1 MFSFKKNKPQKKSEI
16 KRILNAFK
24 YSYDGFVATFKS
36 EAAFKEDVLIFV
48 LLLPV
53 VFLVNVSSAQRVL
66 LFFALLFILFAECTN
81 TAIEVAIDR
90 ISKDI
95 HPLSKKA
102 KDIGSFLVFLSFV
115 NAIVTWAIILL

>member
-1 MFSFKKNKPQKKSEI
+1 MSISKKDSSQKNSEI
-16 KRILNAFK
+16 RRILNAFK

-53 VFLVNVSSAQRVL
+53 AFFVDVTAAQRVL
-66 LFFALLFILFAECTN
+66 LFFALMFILFAECVN

-90 ISKDI
+90 ISTDI

-115 NAIVTWAIILL
+115 NAIVTWGIILL